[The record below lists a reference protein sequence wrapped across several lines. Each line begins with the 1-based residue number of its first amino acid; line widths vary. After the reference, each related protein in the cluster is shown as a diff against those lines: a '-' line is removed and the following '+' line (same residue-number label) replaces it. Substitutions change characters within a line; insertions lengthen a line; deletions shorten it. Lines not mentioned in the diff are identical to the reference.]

1 VAGVSNNNDRDPAAS
16 TQMFRAFVS
25 GQTPNSPT
33 PATAAPS
40 GSGNLGK
47 AVGVV
52 LAVVVIALIIYF
64 VA

>member
-1 VAGVSNNNDRDPAAS
+1 VSNNIDLDPAAS
-16 TQMFRAFVS
+16 TQMFRAFAA

-33 PATAAPS
+33 PATAAPR

-47 AVGVV
+47 AVAIVA
-52 LAVVVIALIIYF
+52 AVVVVALIIYF

>member
-1 VAGVSNNNDRDPAAS
+1 MSNNNDLDPAAS
-16 TQMFRAFVS
+16 TQMFRAFVD

-33 PATAAPS
+33 PATASRGS

-52 LAVVVIALIIYF
+52 VAVVVIALIIYF

>member
-1 VAGVSNNNDRDPAAS
+1 VAGVSNNNDLDPAAS
-16 TQMFRAFVS
+16 TQMFRAFVE

-33 PATAAPS
+33 TAAAPS
-40 GSGNLGK
+40 RGSGNLGK

-52 LAVVVIALIIYF
+52 LAVVAVALIIYF